1 MIFSCLITLLQ
12 TNTAMEFHHVDG
24 ICQERWGFS
33 WAMSVSGRVLQRTK
47 NSLRGKL
54 SVEQI
59 SYNKYWA
66 ITRPCKAKD
75 KLLLRVLKS
84 MKTR

>member
-1 MIFSCLITLLQ
+1 ML
-12 TNTAMEFHHVDG
+12 MEFARKDEMFMG
-24 ICQERWGFS
+24 Y
-33 WAMSVSGRVLQRTK
+33 VSFRESTAAHKKFITGE
-47 NSLRGKL
+47 L

-66 ITRPCKAKD
+66 ISRPCKAKD